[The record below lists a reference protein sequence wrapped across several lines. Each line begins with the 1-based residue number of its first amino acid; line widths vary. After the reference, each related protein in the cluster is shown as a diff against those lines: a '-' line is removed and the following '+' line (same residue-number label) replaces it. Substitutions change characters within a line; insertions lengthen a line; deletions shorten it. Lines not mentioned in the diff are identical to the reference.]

1 MIKCHI
7 KRIGKS
13 QVRASGTAEDLVPE
27 VGMVILEIQRVL
39 FKKNPATAKAFKN
52 RLIGLL
58 LDPKS
63 PVWQEVTR

>member
-7 KRIGKS
+7 KTNGM
-13 QVRASGTAEDLVPE
+13 VRVKASGTADDLVPE
-27 VGMVILEIQRVL
+27 VGMAIMLIYRSIR
-39 FKKNPATAKAFKN
+39 KKSPEAAKKFRN

-63 PVWQEVTR
+63 PVWQEET